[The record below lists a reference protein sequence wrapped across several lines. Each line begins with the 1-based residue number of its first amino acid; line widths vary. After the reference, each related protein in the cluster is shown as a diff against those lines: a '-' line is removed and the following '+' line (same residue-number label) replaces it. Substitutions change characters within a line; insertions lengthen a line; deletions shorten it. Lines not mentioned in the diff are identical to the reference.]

1 MENLEFLDIIADD
14 IQQVERLMRSR
25 SDGYHPELGAAM
37 DHILSSGGKRIRPTV
52 AILTGNLL
60 GADEDDLILLGASI
74 ELLHTATLV
83 HDDLIDGALLRR
95 GNPTLNSDWSPAA
108 TVLTGDYIF
117 AQAAELAAEIGS
129 TEVMQLFAN
138 TLAVIVNGEV
148 SQLFNRKKTT
158 SLEAYLQRIY
168 EKTGSLFVLATRSS
182 AVLSEAEEAQIQA
195 AVRYGKEIGRA
206 FQVVDDVLDFTGK
219 RETIGKPVG
228 SDLRQGVLT
237 LPTIYYQQMR
247 PNDPQLDLLLNGGG
261 NDQIHEAVLENIKS
275 SGAIR
280 KSVENAREYSRQAVL
295 ALDELPDGPE
305 KAAMRELAQFIVE
318 RDL

>member
-1 MENLEFLDIIADD
+1 LENLEFLEIIADD

-182 AVLSEAEEAQIQA
+182 AVLSGAEEAQIQA